1 MVAVGAAPPQPPC
14 WPAGVVVAGA
24 TGLVVLL
31 EDSQSLQTYPELVL
45 VVFAGETGLVVELE
59 ETQSLQT

>member
-1 MVAVGAAPPQPPC
+1 M
-14 WPAGVVVAGA
+14 
-24 TGLVVLL
+24 VVLL